1 LTSWARLPSAGLFVT
16 EFSMVKWFPALLAVT
31 LLAGFGCGTSDTG
44 SAGQGKGSPA
54 REGRLEGTWRVVA
67 LESQGKPVPDARVKG
82 MDLRWTFAGD
92 TILTTR
98 KGQPPRSGRF
108 QADLTQKPP
117 RLDLFT
123 DQGPSAKAIYELAG
137 DTLRVCTVVGDNPQG
152 LYPTEFASRAA
163 GPRIDLL
170 TLRRQAP

>member
-1 LTSWARLPSAGLFVT
+1 MSN
-16 EFSMVKWFPALLAVT
+16 WFPAPLAVT
-31 LLAGFGCGTSDTG
+31 LLAGFGCGTTDTG
-44 SAGQGKGSPA
+44 TAGPGKVSPA
-54 REGRLEGTWRVVA
+54 REARLEGTWRVVA
-67 LESQGKPVPDARVKG
+67 LESQGKPVPEARVKG
-82 MDLRWTFAGD
+82 VDLRWTFAGD
-92 TILTTR
+92 TLRTTR

-108 QADLTQKPP
+108 QADPSQKPP

-123 DQGPSAKAIYELAG
+123 DQGPSAKAIYEFSG
-137 DTLRVCTVVGDNPQG
+137 ETLRVCTVVGDNPEG